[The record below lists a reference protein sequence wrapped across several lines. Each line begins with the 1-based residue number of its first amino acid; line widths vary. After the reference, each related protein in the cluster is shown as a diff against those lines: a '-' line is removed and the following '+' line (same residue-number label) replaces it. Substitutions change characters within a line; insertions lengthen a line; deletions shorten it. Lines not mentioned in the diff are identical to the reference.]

1 MRLVRAGG
9 SVAPR
14 VVEVPAPAAPE
25 GTQVL
30 VRVAASSVNGTDLG
44 LLRGGRLFRALS
56 GGRVA
61 PGFDVAGEVV
71 ACGPT
76 VTGFDVGDRVMAL
89 IGHAGGGMAELVLLP
104 QHRVARGPR
113 ALDLE
118 QAAGGGMAELV
129 LLPQHRVARAPRT
142 IDLEQ
147 AAGIPLAGLTA
158 LQALHGRAGLH
169 ARAAPRVL
177 VVGAAGGIGGYA
189 VQLARLAGASVTA
202 VADPARADFLRDLG
216 ADVVVDR
223 HGDDVLAGDR
233 QWDVVLDAPGALRF
247 AAVRPSLT
255 RDGVLVST
263 RPLSPDTVRGLRL
276 RHGPRVTAVATRRSP
291 VDLAHLAH
299 LVDTARLRVP
309 LDRVVALEDVAS
321 AFEHAGSG
329 QLRGKVVVSLAERP

>member
-1 MRLVRAGG
+1 VTRARSMRAVRLVRTGR

-25 GTQVL
+25 GDQVL

-44 LLRGGRLFRALS
+44 LLRGGRLFRAL
-56 GGRVA
+56 GAGRVA

-71 ACGPT
+71 GRGPA

-89 IGHAGGGMAELVLLP
+89 VGHTGGGMAELVLLR
-104 QHRVARGPR
+104 QRH
-113 ALDLE
+113 
-118 QAAGGGMAELV
+118 
-129 LLPQHRVARAPRT
+129 VARAPRT
-142 IDLEQ
+142 IDLER

-158 LQALHGRAGLH
+158 LQALHGRAALS
-169 ARAAPRVL
+169 ARTAPRVL
-177 VVGAAGGIGGYA
+177 VVGAAGGIGAYA

-202 VADPARADFLRDLG
+202 VADPARADLVRDLG
-216 ADVVVDR
+216 ASVVADR
-223 HGDDVLAGDR
+223 HRDDVLADR
-233 QWDVVLDAPGALRF
+233 GRWDVVLDAPGALRF

-255 RDGVLVST
+255 HDGVLVST
-263 RPLSPDTVRGLRL
+263 RPLSPDAVRGLL
-276 RHGPRVTAVATRRSP
+276 PGSGPRATAVTTRRSP

-309 LDRVVALEDVAS
+309 LDRVVALADVAS

-329 QLRGKVVVSLAERP
+329 QLRGKVVVSLAARP

>member
-9 SVAPR
+9 SVAPG
-14 VVEVPAPAAPE
+14 VVEVPRPAAPARTE
-25 GTQVL
+25 VL

-71 ACGPT
+71 ACGPA
-76 VTGFDVGDRVMAL
+76 VTGFAVGDRVMAL
-89 IGHAGGGMAELVLLP
+89 IGHT
-104 QHRVARGPR
+104 
-113 ALDLE
+113 
-118 QAAGGGMAELV
+118 GGGMAELV

-142 IDLEQ
+142 IDLEE

-158 LQALHGRAGLH
+158 LQALHGRAALS
-169 ARAAPRVL
+169 ARVAPRVL
-177 VVGAAGGIGGYA
+177 VVGAAGGIGAYA
-189 VQLARLAGASVTA
+189 VQLARFAGAHVTA
-202 VADPARADFLRDLG
+202 VADPARADFVRDLG
-216 ADVVVDR
+216 AHVVVDR
-223 HGDDVLAGDR
+223 GRDDVLGGGR

-247 AAVRPSLT
+247 AAVRPSLS
-255 RDGVLVST
+255 RGGVLVST
-263 RPLSPDTVRGLRL
+263 RPLSPDTVRGLRPG
-276 RHGPRVTAVATRRSP
+276 HGPRATAVATRRSP

-321 AFEHAGSG
+321 GLEHAGSG
-329 QLRGKVVVSLAERP
+329 RLRGKVVVSLGTQP